1 MTQAISIETAEGRP
15 AVAVRL
21 FGWFVVA
28 ALAAFLVNS
37 WLTFV
42 SGWPGA
48 AEAFAGGDGRAWLQL
63 LLYPAATAVG
73 AAYVLAT
80 RALTLRRDCAR
91 LTHFVIWLVR
101 CGFWSVLLVGIA
113 DAAISFLRVEGL
125 LPAVA
130 GEQLATELGRPHYRG
145 MVVHVPLLLSGFV
158 LGSLTRRTLGFHWL
172 ALLVVVTELAIVFS
186 RFVFSYEQAFM
197 GDLVRF
203 WYAALFLFASAYTLL
218 DEGHVR
224 VDVLYAGFDDRTRGA
239 VNAIGSILLGMT
251 FCWTIL
257 LVGFANR
264 SAVIA
269 SPLFNFE
276 ISQSGFGMYVKYLM
290 AGYLAFFAVTM
301 LLQFVAYLFES
312 VADWRGE
319 PGGRP
324 HEAAHAA

>member
-1 MTQAISIETAEGRP
+1 MADALASGLPNSRP

-21 FGWFVVA
+21 FGWLVVA

-37 WLTFV
+37 WLSFV
-42 SGWPGA
+42 AGYPGA
-48 AEAFAGGDGRAWLQL
+48 ATALTGSDGGAWLQL
-63 LLYPAATAVG
+63 LLYPLAGVLA

-80 RALTLRRDCAR
+80 WQLSLRQDCRR
-91 LTHFVIWLVR
+91 LTSFVIWLVR
-101 CGFWSVLLVGIA
+101 CGFWAVVLVGIV
-113 DAAISFLRVEGL
+113 DAAISFLRVEGQ
-125 LPAVA
+125 LPAVF
-130 GEQLATELGRPHYRG
+130 GDELATRLGRPHYRG
-145 MVVHVPLLLSGFV
+145 IVVHLPLLLLGFV
-158 LGSLTRRTLGFHWL
+158 IGSLTRRTLGFTWL
-172 ALLVVVTELAIVFS
+172 ALLVVVAELAIVFT

-203 WYAALFLFASAYTLL
+203 WYAALFLFSSAYTLL
-218 DEGHVR
+218 EEGHVR
-224 VDVLYAGFDDRTRGA
+224 VDVLYANMRDRTRGA

-269 SPLFNFE
+269 SPLFSFE

-290 AGYLAFFAVTM
+290 AGFLAFFAVTM

>member
-1 MTQAISIETAEGRP
+1 MANALDSDLSDSRP

-21 FGWFVVA
+21 FGWLVVA
-28 ALAAFLVNS
+28 ALAAFLANS

-42 SGWPGA
+42 SGWPGSA
-48 AEAFAGGDGRAWLQL
+48 AALTGGDGRAWLQL
-63 LLYPAATAVG
+63 LLYPLTGLVAV
-73 AAYVLAT
+73 AHVLAT
-80 RALTLRRDCAR
+80 RQTSLRRDCAR
-91 LTHFVIWLVR
+91 LTAFVIWLVR
-101 CGFWSVLLVGIA
+101 CGFWAVLLVGVT

-125 LPAVA
+125 LPAVV

-145 MVVHVPLLLSGFV
+145 ATVHVPLLI
-158 LGSLTRRTLGFHWL
+158 LGLLVGTFTRTLGFPWL
-172 ALLVVVTELAIVFS
+172 ALLVVVAELAIVFT

-203 WYAALFLFASAYTLL
+203 WYAALFLFSSAYTLL
-218 DEGHVR
+218 EEGHVR
-224 VDVLYAGFDDRTRGA
+224 VDVLYANMRETTRGA
-239 VNAIGSILLGMT
+239 VNAIGSVLLGMT

-257 LVGFANR
+257 LVGFANK

-290 AGYLAFFAVTM
+290 AGFLAFFAITM

-324 HEAAHAA
+324 HEAAHPT

>member
-1 MTQAISIETAEGRP
+1 MTEAIGIEPPQGRP

-21 FGWFVVA
+21 FGWLVVA
-28 ALAAFLVNS
+28 ALAAFILNS
-37 WLTFV
+37 WLSFV
-42 SGWPGA
+42 AGFPGA
-48 AEAFAGGDGRAWLQL
+48 AAAFAGGNGRAWLQL
-63 LLYPAATAVG
+63 LLYPFTGAV
-73 AAYVLAT
+73 AVAYVLAT
-80 RALTLRRDCAR
+80 RRLSLRRDAAR
-91 LTHFVIWLVR
+91 LTALVLWLVR
-101 CGFWSVLLVGIA
+101 CGFWAVFLVGIV
-113 DAAISFLRVEGL
+113 DAAISFLRVEGFL
-125 LPAVA
+125 ESVVGA
-130 GEQLATELGRPHYRG
+130 ELATELGRPHYRG
-145 MVVHVPLLLSGFV
+145 AVVHVPLLI
-158 LGSLTRRTLGFHWL
+158 LGLVVGTFTRTLGFPWL
-172 ALLVVVTELAIVFS
+172 ALLVVVAELTIVFT

-203 WYAALFLFASAYTLL
+203 WYAALFLFSSAYTLL

-224 VDVLYAGFDDRTRGA
+224 VDVLYAGMRDTTRGA
-239 VNAIGSILLGMT
+239 VNAIGSVLLGMT

-257 LVGFANR
+257 LVGFANK

-290 AGYLAFFAVTM
+290 AGFLAFFAVTM

-319 PGGRP
+319 PGVRP